1 MNERLAVADD
11 LPGIELALSL
21 AFADDPMITWVTGE
35 ADRERRIAASA
46 VGFFRLA
53 LAAGLVRGHTY
64 TVDATWASA
73 STSGSPAT
81 GSAPGGARRSV
92 GAAVW
97 SPPDVRMFREDE
109 GAALGMAVAEH
120 LGTAALER
128 LMALGELVG
137 ARHPGDVPH
146 FYLFLLGAAEQGRGV
161 GARVMRPVLERCDAD
176 GLPAYLESSS
186 TRNVSFY
193 ERLGFRVLWTDRPG
207 TDGPEFRGMWRDPQ
221 V

>member
-21 AFADDPMITWVTGE
+21 AFADDPMVTWMTGE
-35 ADRERRIAASA
+35 PDRERRIAASA
-46 VGFFRLA
+46 VGFFRPA

-64 TVDATWASA
+64 TVDATWPSA
-73 STSGSPAT
+73 STSGSAAT
-81 GSAPGGARRSV
+81 GSARGGARHSA

-109 GAALGMAVAEH
+109 GAALGIAVAEH